1 MTIVLVRE
9 FGRRRA
15 FWRAGRLKIMILES
29 EDVDRSVERDWLYRE
44 RSYFR
49 RMVAFGLGVCLYIYL
64 LL

>member
-1 MTIVLVRE
+1 
-9 FGRRRA
+9 
-15 FWRAGRLKIMILES
+15 MILES